1 MNKSLITSLILGAL
15 MVCTVGTTKI
25 VTPTV
30 KLADTKNKLD
40 LEQAIPREFD
50 GWKIDTNS
58 VPVQLDPET
67 AAKLNKLYNQTV
79 TRTYVNAEGHRIM
92 LSIAYGGD
100 QSEGLGLHR
109 PEVCYAAQG
118 FDVRSNQTDS
128 LSTGYGNLP
137 VRRLLAVSGERN
149 EPITY
154 WITIGSHAI
163 GPGLGQRL
171 TQLRYGLTGVV
182 PDGML
187 VRVSEVSRNNEDSYL
202 LQAKFVRQLLKS
214 VSPEVRT
221 RLIGVF
227 DA

>member
-1 MNKSLITSLILGAL
+1 MNKSLITSLILGTL
-15 MVCTVGTTKI
+15 MLSSAGLTKV
-25 VTPTV
+25 VTPTI
-30 KLADTKNKLD
+30 KLADEKAKLD
-40 LEQAIPREFD
+40 LETAIPREFG
-50 GWKIDTNS
+50 GWKLDTHS

-79 TRTYVNAEGHRIM
+79 SRTYINADGHRIM

-118 FDVRSNQTDS
+118 FEIRGNATGT
-128 LSTGYGNLP
+128 LATGYGSLP

-149 EPITY
+149 EPISY
-154 WITIGSHAI
+154 WITIGNQAI

-187 VRVSEVSRNNEDSYL
+187 VRVSEVVRDNDASYQLQEQFIRQL
-202 LQAKFVRQLLKS
+202 LQA